1 MECKNN
7 VKAIEVQNGKTG
19 EADPRSYRSVF
30 QNKKGDF
37 ISDELG
43 LIYFTLGLQGEKVL
57 LPCSWTTRQE
67 SVLREEN
74 LIMDSWW

>member
-7 VKAIEVQNGKTG
+7 VNTTEVQNGKTG
-19 EADPRSYRSVF
+19 EADPRSYRSAF

-37 ISDELG
+37 ISNE
-43 LIYFTLGLQGEKVL
+43 VL

-74 LIMDSWW
+74 LIMDS